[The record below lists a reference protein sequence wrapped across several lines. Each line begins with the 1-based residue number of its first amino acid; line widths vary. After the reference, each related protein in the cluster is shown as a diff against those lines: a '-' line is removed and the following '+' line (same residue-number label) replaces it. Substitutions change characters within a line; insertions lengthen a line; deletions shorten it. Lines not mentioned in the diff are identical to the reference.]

1 MAGLYLESMTNAF
14 IWKRIFTYL
23 YLYVHDEGMN
33 EKLSKE
39 NIQSQILKE
48 YVHLYNENKNR

>member
-1 MAGLYLESMTNAF
+1 MAGLYLESITNAF
-14 IWKRIFTYL
+14 IRKRIFTYL
-23 YLYVHDEGMN
+23 PLYVNDEGMN